1 MKSFNTFCILMFWTL
16 TLLFFCKCTFS
27 FSKRVNIFVFTIIYT
42 VCPKTSGQK
51 KNAQTHK
58 KIAFYGLPIWP
69 NWSQVLASKILMN
82 LDLNN
87 QIAKSC
93 DQLGHLGSPKNA
105 NFGSVLALYFC
116 PLVLGHPVCLKII
129 LYRKSS
135 LYSMMDSPIWMQ
147 STPPCLKVCFNRIGL
162 KPGSRSSPTFSNK
175 HGCPNCTAF
184 WISFR

>member
-87 QIAKSC
+87 RIAESC
-93 DQLGHLGSPKNA
+93 DQIEHIGTPKNA
-105 NFGSVLALYFC
+105 NFGSDLALYF
-116 PLVLGHPVCLKII
+116 L
-129 LYRKSS
+129 
-135 LYSMMDSPIWMQ
+135 
-147 STPPCLKVCFNRIGL
+147 
-162 KPGSRSSPTFSNK
+162 
-175 HGCPNCTAF
+175 TAF
-184 WISFR
+184 FWTPNIFNLYIYINILPFHNYDCMCNETAADF